1 MGKLVNIKDIKHI
14 EDEREQYVIYIAF
27 NNSILPFVY
36 VTKCNKIKI
45 LCDGLYVEPK
55 NIKEYIGSIP
65 ITALQLPPT
74 VEDNEIYIILG
85 EETIDDELVTNVRKY
100 LTYDIGMV
108 MKIVWKNFYE
118 LYRNAPIN
126 LKREELIKG
135 YEKIK
140 RKIQTTFKN
149 DER

>member
-1 MGKLVNIKDIKHI
+1 MGKLVDIKDIKHI
-14 EDEREQYVIYIAF
+14 EDEREQYVIYIALS
-27 NNSILPFVY
+27 NSTLPFVY

-55 NIKEYIGSIP
+55 DTKEYIGSIP

-74 VEDNEIYIILG
+74 VEDNGIYIILG
-85 EETIDDELVTNVRKY
+85 EETINDELVTNVRKY
-100 LTYDIGMV
+100 LTYDIGMA

-118 LYRNAPIN
+118 LYRNAPAN

-135 YEKIK
+135 YENIK
-140 RKIQTTFKN
+140 RKIQTTFKD